1 MTLVALIIELERSE
15 MDRPTKVKFLR
26 VIELSAKNPI

>member
-1 MTLVALIIELERSE
+1 MTFVALIIELERSE